1 MKKDVKL
8 MGKQGKNNAL
18 ILYQVLMKYSDK
30 EHPLSMS
37 DIKDYM
43 AEETAECGRDSI
55 ARYLDQLEEEMARGD
70 WLICDSDMD
79 LIFNLPYGDRWDAAY
94 KKIGVDRT
102 WFASEIGHA

>member
-1 MKKDVKL
+1 
-8 MGKQGKNNAL
+8 
-18 ILYQVLMKYSDK
+18 
-30 EHPLSMS
+30 
-37 DIKDYM
+37 
-43 AEETAECGRDSI
+43 
-55 ARYLDQLEEEMARGD
+55 MARGD